1 MKREFRI
8 TRSIDFK
15 RVRRLGKPYAHP
27 LVVLIATS
35 TENENSRAGFITGKS
50 IGNAVK
56 RNRVKRQLK
65 AVLSEFLPYFIKKS
79 DVLVIARE
87 PVTQASYQDLRN
99 AIRQLLCK
107 AELIGS
113 DEYHAR
119 RSTG

>member
-27 LVVLIATS
+27 LVVLIATPA
-35 TENENSRAGFITGKS
+35 ENENSRAGFITGKS

-65 AVLSEFLPYFIKKS
+65 AVLSEFLPHFINQS

-87 PVTQASYQDLRN
+87 PVTQATYQDLRI
-99 AIRQLLCK
+99 AIQQLLIK
-107 AELIGS
+107 ADLIGS